1 MILSKGGIPLQIFR
15 QVAGN
20 ILTLK
25 TFSIK
30 LTTIL
35 VGKPLYFP
43 ATCLKYNNFI
53 GVFHYNLI

>member
-1 MILSKGGIPLQIFR
+1 MEYPTTSISGKF
-15 QVAGN
+15 AGN

-25 TFSIK
+25 PFSIK

-53 GVFHYNLI
+53 GGIPLQLDGKWS